1 MSWLNYCKT
10 WSPFS
15 KNNSHS
21 YHPPPVSDK
30 CQNSLQK
37 QTKIPQ
43 TWHIILFCTD
53 CTVRDIYLGWWKREN
68 IQLGCLNAWVN
79 GVMSSAWA
87 KRCRLNKEMSG
98 GVGRH
103 GGGGGGGG
111 GRHQTESQ
119 HCGKQ
124 RLAQSNNS
132 VLTASYD
139 KLDDDEK
146 TFNLQWSWRR
156 SVLQLKAWNL
166 KSDSSR

>member
-1 MSWLNYCKT
+1 MISL
-10 WSPFS
+10 F

-21 YHPPPVSDK
+21 YHPPLLSDK
-30 CQNSLQK
+30 CQNSLEK

-43 TWHIILFCTD
+43 TWHIILFCID

-68 IQLGCLNAWVN
+68 IQLGYLIAWVN

-87 KRCRLNKEMSG
+87 KRCRFNKEMSDG
-98 GVGRH
+98 MGRRR
-103 GGGGGGGG
+103 GEK
-111 GRHQTESQ
+111 RRATSNSVTTLW
-119 HCGKQ
+119 KT

-156 SVLQLKAWNL
+156 SVLQLKVWNL
-166 KSDSSR
+166 KSDFSR